1 MGLGLRVIA
10 KALSLYVAQLATAV
24 TVELNNF
31 IFQLK
36 KYFLQNDTVNVVLG
50 NSGGKQLAVGG
61 QLFVRDGKPRALKSG
76 ALVVYWYCN
85 KKRTQGCKARLRTTK
100 HYETE
105 GRSSFLTPI
114 PSHLHP

>member
-36 KYFLQNDTVNVVLG
+36 KYFCKTILLM
-50 NSGGKQLAVGG
+50 SFLEIAVG
-61 QLFVRDGKPRALKSG
+61 S
-76 ALVVYWYCN
+76 N
-85 KKRTQGCKARLRTTK
+85 
-100 HYETE
+100 
-105 GRSSFLTPI
+105 
-114 PSHLHP
+114 